1 MNDLFEMP
9 DSTQPQPPVVRTR
22 TPKMLHAL
30 SERVKVPAS
39 NGKTVEYARLSDAD
53 HHEVREVIRS
63 FYDFRDDIRIVL
75 DQPSGLFGS
84 RGKGSAQTFWD
95 VLVGMYEKMHKRHP
109 ILHARVGQ
117 DLTIKQLD
125 ELNRLIDALNKQF
138 GGDLAY
144 IPVP

>member
-9 DSTQPQPPVVRTR
+9 ESHQLQPVPALVRA
-22 TPKMLHAL
+22 PKVLHSL

-95 VLVGMYEKMHKRHP
+95 VLMGMYEKMHKRHP
-109 ILHARVGQ
+109 ILHGRVGQ
-117 DLTIKQLD
+117 DLTIKQLN
-125 ELNRLIDALNKQF
+125 ELNRLVDALNNQF
-138 GGDLAY
+138 GGGLTHV
-144 IPVP
+144 PVP